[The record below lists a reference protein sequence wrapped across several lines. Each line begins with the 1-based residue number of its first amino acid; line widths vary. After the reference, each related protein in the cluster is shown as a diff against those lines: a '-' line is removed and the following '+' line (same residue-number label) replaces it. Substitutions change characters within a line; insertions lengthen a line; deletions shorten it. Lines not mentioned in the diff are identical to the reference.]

1 MTKTL
6 HGCLNGI
13 RTMSSNE
20 KIQCL
25 NMLGQDTFVELT
37 PELKKN
43 VVANFVHM
51 RIIVIVIIAIF
62 EVIIT
67 VNRFF

>member
-37 PELKKN
+37 PGLKEN
-43 VVANFVHM
+43 VVAN
-51 RIIVIVIIAIF
+51 
-62 EVIIT
+62 
-67 VNRFF
+67 